1 MITGKHLLSI
11 FEIKDLASE
20 PSVEGI
26 LRIIEVMG
34 VEPPEPVL
42 SGIREER
49 ITTEI
54 IDYFYGLQD
63 TDDPVIIAGAREV
76 IGMLEEGA
84 I

>member
-26 LRIIEVMG
+26 LRII
-34 VEPPEPVL
+34 
-42 SGIREER
+42 
-49 ITTEI
+49 
-54 IDYFYGLQD
+54 
-63 TDDPVIIAGAREV
+63 AGAGEV
-76 IGMLEEGA
+76 IGMLEGGA

>member
-1 MITGKHLLSI
+1 MTGKDLLSI
-11 FEIKDLASE
+11 FEIEDLAGE

-49 ITTEI
+49 ITT
-54 IDYFYGLQD
+54 G
-63 TDDPVIIAGAREV
+63 
-76 IGMLEEGA
+76 
-84 I
+84 